1 MESLNLRRGEKGFSF
16 FTVFFLHLLKDR
28 SLRAG

>member
-1 MESLNLRRGEKGFSF
+1 VDSLNLLSGEKGFSF

-28 SLRAG
+28 SLKAG